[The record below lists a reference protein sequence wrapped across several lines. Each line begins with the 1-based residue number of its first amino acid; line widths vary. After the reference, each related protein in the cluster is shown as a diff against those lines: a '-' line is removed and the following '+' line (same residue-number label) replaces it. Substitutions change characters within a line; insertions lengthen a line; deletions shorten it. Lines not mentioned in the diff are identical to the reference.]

1 MRDPKQSTQADRTSN
16 QQPQTSITTAEA
28 GPGSAE
34 LVAEE
39 LEERIA
45 PVKQILRRY

>member
-1 MRDPKQSTQADRTSN
+1 MRDHKQSTQPDRTSN
-16 QQPQTSITTAEA
+16 QQAQTSIPTSDAE
-28 GPGSAE
+28 PGSVE